1 MAEPTEEDVVRE
13 FVERT
18 SRGETDGIE
27 IEQRV
32 AGGMPGE
39 YRVSEVV
46 TVSGTGLARA
56 RSNDARASEESTTSL
71 DGAQT
76 RDLFRKLGE
85 GAGDLVPRSQA
96 SFVPDSLVGAVTIKV
111 DEHEATLFYLADQDE
126 RETQQQL
133 LPPETVEAVSEFSRL
148 TQRLLHE

>member
-1 MAEPTEEDVVRE
+1 MAEPTEEEVVRE

-27 IEQRV
+27 IEHRV

-39 YRVSEVV
+39 HRVSEEV
-46 TVSGTGLARA
+46 TVSATGLARA
-56 RSNDARASEESTTSL
+56 RSNDARASEASTASL
-71 DGAQT
+71 DSAQT
-76 RDLFRKLGE
+76 RDLFRRLGE
-85 GAGDLVPRSQA
+85 GASNLVPRSQA
-96 SFVPDSLVGAVTIKV
+96 RFLPDSLVGAVTIKV
-111 DEHEATLFYLADQDE
+111 DEHEATLFYLADQNE

-133 LPPETVEAVSEFSRL
+133 LPPETAEAVNDFSRL